1 MNLERFMNNRVP
13 PHKRYQPTEYE
24 HAANCATHALW
35 IIPSLLGSS
44 VLHFLSD
51 GQWERTSAWLY
62 GAGLSSL
69 FIISTLFHTVSWK
82 KSHLRSVEQC
92 FHMCDR
98 MVIYFFIAASYA
110 PWLNLRELG
119 PWACHMRW
127 LIWVMAS
134 FGTTYVF
141 FFHERYKLMELICYT
156 VMGVF
161 PALVILSMPEQAGL
175 FELLVGGACY
185 CLGMVFFKSDG
196 IVPFA
201 HAIWHLFVAM
211 GASVHYYA
219 IWKYLYAP
227 PANQQQQQ
235 RQQVRLLIRN
245 SPKLANHQ
253 RPPYLQRDRRRSNE
267 SQVLRSSGYPP
278 VKSSVRDHGAATMFY
293 GSSSGASMSLPS
305 KSRLKRQSRTFTQVL
320 YRTLSYRDRVPTEVG
335 TNTRDRDRRSNDD
348 IPERPPDD
356 PAELSTQ
363 SSAPG
368 VLKIFGDEI
377 CAGANYKSVL
387 ATPRS
392 SAQELVKEA
401 LERYSLNK
409 DAAHCYVLCDVIGRL
424 EVGGGVGEVSWR
436 TECLRALGDNEKPL
450 LLQELWKPREG
461 HARRFELR
469 RRAEVEELNAKDKD
483 TITADINAQAR
494 KVQRNRAKGT
504 LTLPRSGTSSLC
516 RSLSET
522 SLNQLGMGDEPKRYY
537 STLPGPLRSREVSA
551 GRRKEESS
559 HGGGGVRHSLYQSSH
574 LLLLQGYNRQDCL
587 VYLLNR
593 EQHTVGQETPS
604 ARPNI
609 CLFSPDIMPLHCRL
623 RKVPASRR
631 QGNSTKG
638 EEHGER
644 FSVAVEPVLNATVL
658 VNFSRCERSTNL
670 RHGDLLS
677 FGAHYIFLYKD
688 PTGAKPLPAQTLAR
702 LRSLGQLYEVGAG
715 SDEGEGQVCKMC
727 GSALKDRA
735 GQVSTVPA
743 VRRTFKPH
751 LVKPRSISTAVGL
764 AVATPLSV
772 GGTGPEG
779 GGARAVA
786 QKRRLQLDFEQ
797 GHEDQLLN
805 RIVSLIEPGGDDHK
819 LTTAYLLCLCI
830 QHSASSFPPGSFGKL
845 LLKIARR
852 IQTISWEKTKELAQK
867 QAQHQDPASLSLL
880 SISDLLPDLQTIFF
894 WMSNSIEI
902 LYFIQQRTPAYTHN
916 IENMQGSKESL
927 LSATISA
934 NEEAMSIL
942 EEVIM
947 YTFQQCVYYITKALY
962 VVLPGLLDCNPFPV
976 DGSEPCWKGG
986 VGFPEPVR
994 RVLQVFQSSQEL
1006 LQGYHVHPEIQAQMF
1021 AYLFFFSNVSLFNQ
1035 LMDKGPSRGW
1045 FQRSK
1050 VLQIQACLRM
1060 LMEWASRS
1068 KLGHLA
1074 DKFFTKLNS
1083 AVSVLATAPQQLT
1096 QMSWRA
1102 LSSEHPN
1109 LKAVQ
1114 LHRILSQYQQTAELG
1129 PVPLWQPSTEDEPYI
1144 YRTVDLLESF
1154 ENHPPIVLP
1163 SSGFR
1168 VDLDSDCVEDSI
1180 YRQLLYIRH
1189 YLWGLRTKTH
1199 THNSAPT
1206 GHTQSNGTNTNDW
1219 APDMQREPVHSSPR
1233 SGAQGDDRGVEAA
1246 EDHRVSHHTHSL
1258 RRNGTMHQP
1267 KAPNQE
1273 LSCLLTPPHTP
1284 LYPEGGAPAQATNK
1298 PHSLQPNGCPP
1309 RSDCKTANGLIP
1321 NGLED
1326 FPFPVSSCGA
1336 SPLPDDLC
1344 VVFVVELDK
1353 GPYGLGMG
1361 LIDGLHTPLNAPGIY
1376 IRTLIPDGP
1385 AASDGRLR
1393 IGDRILAVNGTSLI
1407 GADYQSAVDLIRLG
1421 GGRLRFLVAKSD
1433 PEVSEKISASSC

>member
-1 MNLERFMNNRVP
+1 
-13 PHKRYQPTEYE
+13 
-24 HAANCATHALW
+24 
-35 IIPSLLGSS
+35 
-44 VLHFLSD
+44 
-51 GQWERTSAWLY
+51 
-62 GAGLSSL
+62 
-69 FIISTLFHTVSWK
+69 
-82 KSHLRSVEQC
+82 
-92 FHMCDR
+92 
-98 MVIYFFIAASYA
+98 
-110 PWLNLRELG
+110 
-119 PWACHMRW
+119 
-127 LIWVMAS
+127 
-134 FGTTYVF
+134 
-141 FFHERYKLMELICYT
+141 
-156 VMGVF
+156 
-161 PALVILSMPEQAGL
+161 
-175 FELLVGGACY
+175 
-185 CLGMVFFKSDG
+185 
-196 IVPFA
+196 
-201 HAIWHLFVAM
+201 
-211 GASVHYYA
+211 
-219 IWKYLYAP
+219 
-227 PANQQQQQ
+227 
-235 RQQVRLLIRN
+235 
-245 SPKLANHQ
+245 
-253 RPPYLQRDRRRSNE
+253 
-267 SQVLRSSGYPP
+267 
-278 VKSSVRDHGAATMFY
+278 MFY

-320 YRTLSYRDRVPTEVG
+320 YRTLSYRDRVPAETG
-335 TNTRDRDRRSNDD
+335 TNTRGDRRSTTEP
-348 IPERPPDD
+348 PERPADD

-409 DAAHCYVLCDVIGRL
+409 DAAHSYVLCDVIGRL
-424 EVGGGVGEVSWR
+424 EGGGGIGGVGWR

-469 RRAEVEELNAKDKD
+469 RRAEVEELNAKEKD

-494 KVQRNRAKGT
+494 KLQRNRAKGT
-504 LTLPRSGTSSLC
+504 LTLPRSSNSSFC

-522 SLNQLGMGDEPKRYY
+522 SLNQLGVGDEPKRYY
-537 STLPGPLRSREVSA
+537 STLPGPLRGREREAVSS
-551 GRRKEESS
+551 GRRKEEGS
-559 HGGGGVRHSLYQSSH
+559 HGGGVKHSLYQSPH

-623 RKVPASRR
+623 RRVPAPRR
-631 QGNSTKG
+631 HANNNKG
-638 EEHGER
+638 EDMGDSQR
-644 FSVAVEPVLNATVL
+644 FCVAVEPVLHATVL
-658 VNFSRCERSTNL
+658 VNFSRCERSTTL

-702 LRSLGQLYEVGAG
+702 LRTLGQLYDAGTEDGDGGA
-715 SDEGEGQVCKMC
+715 QTCKMC
-727 GSALKDRA
+727 GSVLKDRA
-735 GQVSTVPA
+735 GQVSSAPA

-751 LVKPRSISTAVGL
+751 LVKPRSGGNAVG
-764 AVATPLSV
+764 APLSLV
-772 GGTGPEG
+772 AGEG
-779 GGARAVA
+779 GGGRGGG
-786 QKRRLQLDFEQ
+786 QKRRLQLEFDQ
-797 GHEDQLLN
+797 AHEDQLLN
-805 RIVSLIEPGGDDHK
+805 RIMSLIEPGGDDHK
-819 LTTAYLLCLCI
+819 LTPAYLLCLCI
-830 QHSASSFPPGSFGKL
+830 QHSASNFPPGSFGKL
-845 LLKIARR
+845 LLKIVRR
-852 IQTISWEKTKELAQK
+852 IQTIAWEKTKELAQK

-880 SISDLLPDLQTIFF
+880 SISDLVPDLQTIFF

-902 LYFIQQRTPAYTHN
+902 LYFIQQRAPAYTHS
-916 IENMQGSKESL
+916 IETLQGSKESL

-934 NEEAMSIL
+934 NEEAMTIL

-986 VGFPEPVR
+986 VGFPEPIR
-994 RVLQVFQSSQEL
+994 RVLQVFQSGQEL
-1006 LQGYHVHPEIQAQMF
+1006 LQGYQVHPEIQAQMF

-1060 LMEWASRS
+1060 VMEWASRS
-1068 KLGHLA
+1068 GLGHLA

-1083 AVSVLATAPQQLT
+1083 AVSILATSPQQLT
-1096 QMSWRA
+1096 QVSWRA
-1102 LSSEHPN
+1102 LSSEHPA
-1109 LKAVQ
+1109 LKPVQ
-1114 LHRILSQYQQTAELG
+1114 LHRILTQYQLTAELG
-1129 PVPLWQPSTEDEPYI
+1129 PVPVWQPSSEDEAYI

-1163 SSGFR
+1163 SAGFR
-1168 VDLDSDCVEDSI
+1168 VDLDSECVEDSI

-1189 YLWGLRTKTH
+1189 YLWGLRTKTQTHSNTPSVH
-1199 THNSAPT
+1199 TH
-1206 GHTQSNGTNTNDW
+1206 SNGTNTADW
-1219 APDMQREPVHSSPR
+1219 PDVQRELLPPAQSSPR
-1233 SGAQGDDRGVEAA
+1233 SGAPGDETTTETGEDRGR
-1246 EDHRVSHHTHSL
+1246 DRPSSQSHTHSL
-1258 RRNGTMHQP
+1258 RRNGTIHHP
-1267 KAPNQE
+1267 RTANPD

-1284 LYPEGGAPAQATNK
+1284 LYPGGGGSGGGGGPVIGHNTQT
-1298 PHSLQPNGCPP
+1298 NGCTS
-1309 RSDCKTANGLIP
+1309 RTVAECKKTNGLIT
-1321 NGLED
+1321 NGLE
-1326 FPFPVSSCGA
+1326 
-1336 SPLPDDLC
+1336 
-1344 VVFVVELDK
+1344 VELDK

>member
-1 MNLERFMNNRVP
+1 
-13 PHKRYQPTEYE
+13 
-24 HAANCATHALW
+24 
-35 IIPSLLGSS
+35 
-44 VLHFLSD
+44 
-51 GQWERTSAWLY
+51 
-62 GAGLSSL
+62 
-69 FIISTLFHTVSWK
+69 
-82 KSHLRSVEQC
+82 
-92 FHMCDR
+92 
-98 MVIYFFIAASYA
+98 
-110 PWLNLRELG
+110 
-119 PWACHMRW
+119 
-127 LIWVMAS
+127 
-134 FGTTYVF
+134 
-141 FFHERYKLMELICYT
+141 
-156 VMGVF
+156 
-161 PALVILSMPEQAGL
+161 
-175 FELLVGGACY
+175 
-185 CLGMVFFKSDG
+185 
-196 IVPFA
+196 
-201 HAIWHLFVAM
+201 
-211 GASVHYYA
+211 
-219 IWKYLYAP
+219 
-227 PANQQQQQ
+227 
-235 RQQVRLLIRN
+235 
-245 SPKLANHQ
+245 
-253 RPPYLQRDRRRSNE
+253 
-267 SQVLRSSGYPP
+267 
-278 VKSSVRDHGAATMFY
+278 MFY

-320 YRTLSYRDRVPTEVG
+320 YRTLSYRDRVPTDTG
-335 TNTRDRDRRSNDD
+335 TNTRGDRRSTTEP
-348 IPERPPDD
+348 PERPADD

-409 DAAHCYVLCDVIGRL
+409 DAAHSYVLCDVIGRF
-424 EVGGGVGEVSWR
+424 EGGGVIGGGGGGGWR

-469 RRAEVEELNAKDKD
+469 RRAEVEELNAKEKD

-494 KVQRNRAKGT
+494 KLQRNRAKGT
-504 LTLPRSGTSSLC
+504 LTLPRSSNSSFC

-522 SLNQLGMGDEPKRYY
+522 SLNQLGLGEEPKRYY
-537 STLPGPLRSREVSA
+537 STLPGPLRGREREGTSSS
-551 GRRKEESS
+551 RRKEEGSQGG
-559 HGGGGVRHSLYQSSH
+559 GGGGVKHSLYQSPH
-574 LLLLQGYNRQDCL
+574 LLLLQGFNRQDCL

-609 CLFSPDIMPLHCRL
+609 CLFSPDILPLHCRL
-623 RKVPASRR
+623 RRVPAPRR
-631 QGNSTKG
+631 HASNNNKG
-638 EEHGER
+638 EEQGESQR
-644 FSVAVEPVLNATVL
+644 FCVAVEPVLNATVL
-658 VNFSRCERSTNL
+658 VNFSRCERSTTL

-688 PTGAKPLPAQTLAR
+688 PTGSKPLPAQTLAR
-702 LRSLGQLYEVGAG
+702 LRTLGQLYDAGAE
-715 SDEGEGQVCKMC
+715 EGEGGAQTCKMC
-727 GSALKDRA
+727 GSVLKDRA
-735 GQVSTVPA
+735 AQVSSAPA
-743 VRRTFKPH
+743 VRRGFKPH
-751 LVKPRSISTAVGL
+751 LVKPRSVGTSTGG
-764 AVATPLSV
+764 PLTVS
-772 GGTGPEG
+772 GGDG
-779 GGARAVA
+779 GGRGAGGG
-786 QKRRLQLDFEQ
+786 QKRRLQLEFDQ
-797 GHEDQLLN
+797 AHEDQLLN

-819 LTTAYLLCLCI
+819 LTPAYLLCMCI
-830 QHSASSFPPGSFGKL
+830 QHSASTFPPGSFGKL
-845 LLKIARR
+845 LLKIVRR
-852 IQTISWEKTKELAQK
+852 IQSIAWEKTKELAQK

-880 SISDLLPDLQTIFF
+880 SISDLVPDLQTIFF

-902 LYFIQQRTPAYTHN
+902 LYFIQQRAPAYTHS
-916 IENMQGSKESL
+916 IETLQGSKESL

-934 NEEAMSIL
+934 NEEAMTIL

-976 DGSEPCWKGG
+976 DSSEPCWKGG

-994 RVLQVFQSSQEL
+994 RVLQVFQSAQEL
-1006 LQGYHVHPEIQAQMF
+1006 LQGYQVHPEIQAQMF

-1060 LMEWASRS
+1060 VMEWASRS
-1068 KLGHLA
+1068 GLGHLA
-1074 DKFFTKLNS
+1074 EKFFTKLNS
-1083 AVSVLATAPQQLT
+1083 TVSILATPPQQLT
-1096 QMSWRA
+1096 QLGWRA
-1102 LSSEHPN
+1102 LSSEHPT
-1109 LKAVQ
+1109 LKPVQ
-1114 LHRILSQYQQTAELG
+1114 LHRILTQYQLTAEIG
-1129 PVPLWQPSTEDEPYI
+1129 PVPIWQPSSEDEPYI

-1168 VDLDSDCVEDSI
+1168 VDLDSECVEDSI

-1189 YLWGLRTKTH
+1189 YLWGLRTKTQTH
-1199 THNSAPT
+1199 TNTPSVQTH
-1206 GHTQSNGTNTNDW
+1206 SNGTNTADW
-1219 APDMQREPVHSSPR
+1219 PEVQRELLPPSHSSPR
-1233 SGAQGDDRGVEAA
+1233 SGGPGDDGPGEPGEERGRDRPSGGGSGGGGGPVP
-1246 EDHRVSHHTHSL
+1246 L
-1258 RRNGTMHQP
+1258 IGTNVQ
-1267 KAPNQE
+1267 
-1273 LSCLLTPPHTP
+1273 T
-1284 LYPEGGAPAQATNK
+1284 
-1298 PHSLQPNGCPP
+1298 NGCTG
-1309 RSDCKTANGLIP
+1309 RTVAECKKTNGLIT
-1321 NGLED
+1321 NGLE
-1326 FPFPVSSCGA
+1326 
-1336 SPLPDDLC
+1336 
-1344 VVFVVELDK
+1344 VELDK

>member
-1 MNLERFMNNRVP
+1 
-13 PHKRYQPTEYE
+13 
-24 HAANCATHALW
+24 
-35 IIPSLLGSS
+35 
-44 VLHFLSD
+44 
-51 GQWERTSAWLY
+51 
-62 GAGLSSL
+62 
-69 FIISTLFHTVSWK
+69 
-82 KSHLRSVEQC
+82 
-92 FHMCDR
+92 
-98 MVIYFFIAASYA
+98 
-110 PWLNLRELG
+110 
-119 PWACHMRW
+119 
-127 LIWVMAS
+127 
-134 FGTTYVF
+134 
-141 FFHERYKLMELICYT
+141 
-156 VMGVF
+156 
-161 PALVILSMPEQAGL
+161 
-175 FELLVGGACY
+175 
-185 CLGMVFFKSDG
+185 
-196 IVPFA
+196 
-201 HAIWHLFVAM
+201 
-211 GASVHYYA
+211 
-219 IWKYLYAP
+219 
-227 PANQQQQQ
+227 
-235 RQQVRLLIRN
+235 
-245 SPKLANHQ
+245 
-253 RPPYLQRDRRRSNE
+253 
-267 SQVLRSSGYPP
+267 
-278 VKSSVRDHGAATMFY
+278 MFY

-320 YRTLSYRDRVPTEVG
+320 YRTLSYRDR
-335 TNTRDRDRRSNDD
+335 
-348 IPERPPDD
+348 RPADD

-409 DAAHCYVLCDVIGRL
+409 DAAHSYVLCDVIGRL
-424 EVGGGVGEVSWR
+424 DEGGVIGGGGWR

-469 RRAEVEELNAKDKD
+469 RRAEVEELNAKEKD

-494 KVQRNRAKGT
+494 KLQRNRAKGT
-504 LTLPRSGTSSLC
+504 LTLPRSSNSSFC

-522 SLNQLGMGDEPKRYY
+522 SLNQVGPPAEEPKRYY
-537 STLPGPLRSREVSA
+537 STLPGPVRGRERETASN
-551 GRRKEESS
+551 GRKKEEGSQ
-559 HGGGGVRHSLYQSSH
+559 GGGGVRHSLYQSPH
-574 LLLLQGYNRQDCL
+574 LLLLQGYNQQDCL

-609 CLFSPDIMPLHCRL
+609 CLFSPDILPLHCRL
-623 RKVPASRR
+623 RRVPAPRR
-631 QGNSTKG
+631 HANNSSKA
-638 EEHGER
+638 EELAESQR
-644 FSVAVEPVLNATVL
+644 FCVAVEPVLHATVQ
-658 VNFSRCERSTNL
+658 VNFSRCERSTTL

-702 LRSLGQLYEVGAG
+702 LRTLGQLYDAGVEEAEAGA
-715 SDEGEGQVCKMC
+715 QTCKMC
-727 GSALKDRA
+727 GSVLKDRGA
-735 GQVSTVPA
+735 QVS
-743 VRRTFKPH
+743 RRG
-751 LVKPRSISTAVGL
+751 I
-764 AVATPLSV
+764 
-772 GGTGPEG
+772 G
-779 GGARAVA
+779 GGGG
-786 QKRRLQLDFEQ
+786 QKRRLQLEFDQ
-797 GHEDQLLN
+797 AHEDQLLS
-805 RIVSLIEPGGDDHK
+805 RIMSLIEPGGDDHK
-819 LTTAYLLCLCI
+819 LTPAYLLCLCI

-845 LLKIARR
+845 LLKIVRR
-852 IQTISWEKTKELAQK
+852 IQSIAWEKTKELAQK

-880 SISDLLPDLQTIFF
+880 NISDLVPDLQTIFF

-902 LYFIQQRTPAYTHN
+902 LYFIQQRAPAYTHS
-916 IENMQGSKESL
+916 IETLQESL
-927 LSATISA
+927 LIPTS
-934 NEEAMSIL
+934 NEEAMTIL

-976 DGSEPCWKGG
+976 DNSEPCWKGG

-994 RVLQVFQSSQEL
+994 RVLQVFQNSQEL
-1006 LQGYHVHPEIQAQMF
+1006 LQGYQVHPEIQAQMF

-1060 LMEWASRS
+1060 VMEWASRS
-1068 KLGHLA
+1068 GLGHLA

-1083 AVSVLATAPQQLT
+1083 TVSILATPPQQLT
-1096 QMSWRA
+1096 QLSWRA
-1102 LSSEHPN
+1102 LSSEHPT
-1109 LKAVQ
+1109 LKPVQ
-1114 LHRILSQYQQTAELG
+1114 LHRILTQYQLTAEIG
-1129 PVPLWQPSTEDEPYI
+1129 PVPIWQPSSEDEAYI

-1163 SSGFR
+1163 SAGFR
-1168 VDLDSDCVEDSI
+1168 VDLDSECVEDSI
-1180 YRQLLYIRH
+1180 YRQLLYVRH

-1199 THNSAPT
+1199 TNAGVST
-1206 GHTQSNGTNTNDW
+1206 S
-1219 APDMQREPVHSSPR
+1219 RELLPPAHSSPR
-1233 SGAQGDDRGVEAA
+1233 SGGPRDEVTAETGEERGRDRPTGQ
-1246 EDHRVSHHTHSL
+1246 SHTHSL
-1258 RRNGTMHQP
+1258 RRNGTMHP
-1267 KAPNQE
+1267 RTANPDP
-1273 LSCLLTPPHTP
+1273 SCLLTPPNTP
-1284 LYPEGGAPAQATNK
+1284 LYPEGGGGVLGPITGPNAQT
-1298 PHSLQPNGCPP
+1298 NGCTSRTAPE
-1309 RSDCKTANGLIP
+1309 CKKTNGLIT
-1321 NGLED
+1321 NGLEGCISGCE
-1326 FPFPVSSCGA
+1326 FPFPVSSPGVP
-1336 SPLPDDLC
+1336 PLPDDLC

-1421 GGRLRFLVAKSD
+1421 GGRLRFLIAKSD

>member
-1 MNLERFMNNRVP
+1 
-13 PHKRYQPTEYE
+13 
-24 HAANCATHALW
+24 
-35 IIPSLLGSS
+35 
-44 VLHFLSD
+44 
-51 GQWERTSAWLY
+51 
-62 GAGLSSL
+62 
-69 FIISTLFHTVSWK
+69 
-82 KSHLRSVEQC
+82 
-92 FHMCDR
+92 
-98 MVIYFFIAASYA
+98 
-110 PWLNLRELG
+110 
-119 PWACHMRW
+119 
-127 LIWVMAS
+127 
-134 FGTTYVF
+134 
-141 FFHERYKLMELICYT
+141 
-156 VMGVF
+156 
-161 PALVILSMPEQAGL
+161 
-175 FELLVGGACY
+175 
-185 CLGMVFFKSDG
+185 
-196 IVPFA
+196 
-201 HAIWHLFVAM
+201 
-211 GASVHYYA
+211 
-219 IWKYLYAP
+219 
-227 PANQQQQQ
+227 
-235 RQQVRLLIRN
+235 
-245 SPKLANHQ
+245 
-253 RPPYLQRDRRRSNE
+253 
-267 SQVLRSSGYPP
+267 
-278 VKSSVRDHGAATMFY
+278 MFY

-320 YRTLSYRDRVPTEVG
+320 YRTLSYRDRVPAETG
-335 TNTRDRDRRSNDD
+335 TNTRGERRTATEP
-348 IPERPPDD
+348 PERPADD

-409 DAAHCYVLCDVIGRL
+409 EAASSYVLCDVIGRL
-424 EVGGGVGEVSWR
+424 EGGGGNGGGGIGGGGGGGWR

-469 RRAEVEELNAKDKD
+469 RRAEVEELNAKEKD
-483 TITADINAQAR
+483 TITAGPRTPQFLAALMGRSGLGRHRSSPLRSGRVVQSSSKDINAQAR
-494 KVQRNRAKGT
+494 KLQRNRAKGT
-504 LTLPRSGTSSLC
+504 LTLPRSSNSSFC

-522 SLNQLGMGDEPKRYY
+522 SLNQLGVGDEPKRYY
-537 STLPGPLRSREVSA
+537 STLPGPLRGRERDGASS
-551 GRRKEESS
+551 GRRKEEGGQ
-559 HGGGGVRHSLYQSSH
+559 GGGGVRHSLYQSPH

-609 CLFSPDIMPLHCRL
+609 CLFSPDILPLHCRL
-623 RKVPASRR
+623 RRVPAPRR
-631 QGNSTKG
+631 HASSSNNNKG
-638 EEHGER
+638 EDPAESQR
-644 FSVAVEPVLNATVL
+644 FCVAVEPVLNATVL
-658 VNFSRCERSTNL
+658 VNFSRCERSTTL

-702 LRSLGQLYEVGAG
+702 LRTLGQLYDAGAE
-715 SDEGEGQVCKMC
+715 EGEGGAQTCKMC
-727 GSALKDRA
+727 GSVLKDRA
-735 GQVSTVPA
+735 AQVLSVPA
-743 VRRTFKPH
+743 VRRSFKPH
-751 LVKPRSISTAVGL
+751 LVKPRSVG
-764 AVATPLSV
+764 TTT
-772 GGTGPEG
+772 GGTLTVSGGEG
-779 GGARAVA
+779 GGRGGGGS
-786 QKRRLQLDFEQ
+786 QKRRLQLEFDQ
-797 GHEDQLLN
+797 AHEDQLLN
-805 RIVSLIEPGGDDHK
+805 RIMSLIEPGGDDHK
-819 LTTAYLLCLCI
+819 LTPAYLLCLCI
-830 QHSASSFPPGSFGKL
+830 QHSASTFPPGSFGKL
-845 LLKIARR
+845 LLKIVRR
-852 IQTISWEKTKELAQK
+852 IQTIAWEKTKELAQK

-880 SISDLLPDLQTIFF
+880 SISDLVPDLQTIFF

-902 LYFIQQRTPAYTHN
+902 LYFIQQRAPAYTHS
-916 IENMQGSKESL
+916 IEALQGSKESL

-976 DGSEPCWKGG
+976 DSSEPCWKGG

-994 RVLQVFQSSQEL
+994 RVLQVFQCAQEL
-1006 LQGYHVHPEIQAQMF
+1006 LQGYQVHPEIQAQMF

-1060 LMEWASRS
+1060 VMEWASRS
-1068 KLGHLA
+1068 GLGHLA
-1074 DKFFTKLNS
+1074 EKFFTKLNS
-1083 AVSVLATAPQQLT
+1083 SVSIMATPPQQLT
-1096 QMSWRA
+1096 QMGWRA
-1102 LSSEHPN
+1102 LSSEHPS
-1109 LKAVQ
+1109 LKPVQ
-1114 LHRILSQYQQTAELG
+1114 LHRILTQYQITAEIG
-1129 PVPLWQPSTEDEPYI
+1129 SVPSWQPSSEDEAYI

-1163 SSGFR
+1163 SAGFR
-1168 VDLDSDCVEDSI
+1168 VDLDSECVEDSI

-1189 YLWGLRTKTH
+1189 YLWGLRTKTQTHGNTPAVH
-1199 THNSAPT
+1199 TH
-1206 GHTQSNGTNTNDW
+1206 SNGTNTADW
-1219 APDMQREPVHSSPR
+1219 PDVQRELLPPAHSSPR
-1233 SGAQGDDRGVEAA
+1233 SGGPGDEGTAETGEDRGRDRAPGQ
-1246 EDHRVSHHTHSL
+1246 SHTHSL
-1258 RRNGTMHQP
+1258 RRNGTVHHP
-1267 KAPNQE
+1267 RPANPDP
-1273 LSCLLTPPHTP
+1273 SCLLTPPNTP
-1284 LYPEGGAPAQATNK
+1284 LYPEGGGGPGSIIGT
-1298 PHSLQPNGCPP
+1298 SLQTNGCSS
-1309 RSDCKTANGLIP
+1309 RTVAESKKTNGLIT
-1321 NGLED
+1321 NGLEGCISGSE
-1326 FPFPVSSCGA
+1326 FPFPVSSPGA
-1336 SPLPDDLC
+1336 PSFPDDLC

>member
-1 MNLERFMNNRVP
+1 
-13 PHKRYQPTEYE
+13 
-24 HAANCATHALW
+24 
-35 IIPSLLGSS
+35 
-44 VLHFLSD
+44 
-51 GQWERTSAWLY
+51 
-62 GAGLSSL
+62 
-69 FIISTLFHTVSWK
+69 
-82 KSHLRSVEQC
+82 
-92 FHMCDR
+92 
-98 MVIYFFIAASYA
+98 
-110 PWLNLRELG
+110 
-119 PWACHMRW
+119 
-127 LIWVMAS
+127 
-134 FGTTYVF
+134 
-141 FFHERYKLMELICYT
+141 
-156 VMGVF
+156 
-161 PALVILSMPEQAGL
+161 
-175 FELLVGGACY
+175 
-185 CLGMVFFKSDG
+185 
-196 IVPFA
+196 
-201 HAIWHLFVAM
+201 
-211 GASVHYYA
+211 
-219 IWKYLYAP
+219 
-227 PANQQQQQ
+227 
-235 RQQVRLLIRN
+235 
-245 SPKLANHQ
+245 
-253 RPPYLQRDRRRSNE
+253 
-267 SQVLRSSGYPP
+267 
-278 VKSSVRDHGAATMFY
+278 MFY

-320 YRTLSYRDRVPTEVG
+320 YRTLSYRDRVPAETG
-335 TNTRDRDRRSNDD
+335 TNTRGDRRSTTEP
-348 IPERPPDD
+348 PERPADD

-401 LERYSLNK
+401 LDRYSLNK
-409 DAAHCYVLCDVIGRL
+409 DAAHSYVLCDVIGHL
-424 EVGGGVGEVSWR
+424 EGGGGIGGGGWR

-469 RRAEVEELNAKDKD
+469 RRAEVEELNAKEKD

-494 KVQRNRAKGT
+494 KLQRNRAKGT
-504 LTLPRSGTSSLC
+504 LTLPRSSNSSFC

-522 SLNQLGMGDEPKRYY
+522 SLNQLGVGDEPKRYY
-537 STLPGPLRSREVSA
+537 STLPGPLRGREREVASS
-551 GRRKEESS
+551 GRRKEEGSQ
-559 HGGGGVRHSLYQSSH
+559 GGVRHSLYQSPH

-609 CLFSPDIMPLHCRL
+609 CLFSPDILPLHCRL
-623 RKVPASRR
+623 RRVPAPRR
-631 QGNSTKG
+631 HANNNNKG
-638 EEHGER
+638 EELAESQR
-644 FSVAVEPVLNATVL
+644 FCVAVEPVLHATVL
-658 VNFSRCERSTNL
+658 VNFSRCERSTTL

-702 LRSLGQLYEVGAG
+702 LRTLGQLYDAG
-715 SDEGEGQVCKMC
+715 VEEGEGGAQTCKMC
-727 GSALKDRA
+727 GSVLKDRA
-735 GQVSTVPA
+735 AQVS
-743 VRRTFKPH
+743 R
-751 LVKPRSISTAVGL
+751 
-764 AVATPLSV
+764 
-772 GGTGPEG
+772 GGRG
-779 GGARAVA
+779 GGGGG
-786 QKRRLQLDFEQ
+786 QKRRLQLEFDQ
-797 GHEDQLLN
+797 AHEDQLLN

-819 LTTAYLLCLCI
+819 LTPAYLLCLCI
-830 QHSASSFPPGSFGKL
+830 QHSASTFPPGSFGKL
-845 LLKIARR
+845 LLKIVRR
-852 IQTISWEKTKELAQK
+852 IQTIAWEKTKELAQK

-880 SISDLLPDLQTIFF
+880 SISDLIPDLQTIFF

-902 LYFIQQRTPAYTHN
+902 LYFIQQRAPAYTHS
-916 IENMQGSKESL
+916 IETLQGSKESL

-934 NEEAMSIL
+934 NEEAMTIL

-976 DGSEPCWKGG
+976 DSSEPCWKGG
-986 VGFPEPVR
+986 VGFPEPIR
-994 RVLQVFQSSQEL
+994 RVLQVFQNAQEL
-1006 LQGYHVHPEIQAQMF
+1006 LQGYQVHLEIQAQMF

-1060 LMEWASRS
+1060 VMEWASRS
-1068 KLGHLA
+1068 GLGHLA

-1083 AVSVLATAPQQLT
+1083 TVSILATAPQQLT
-1096 QMSWRA
+1096 QLSWRA
-1102 LSSEHPN
+1102 LSSEHPT
-1109 LKAVQ
+1109 LKPVQ
-1114 LHRILSQYQQTAELG
+1114 LHRILTQYQLTAEIG
-1129 PVPLWQPSTEDEPYI
+1129 PVPTWQPSSEDEAYI

-1163 SSGFR
+1163 SAGFR
-1168 VDLDSDCVEDSI
+1168 VDLDSECVEDSI

-1189 YLWGLRTKTH
+1189 YLWGLRTKTQTHTSTPSVH
-1199 THNSAPT
+1199 TH
-1206 GHTQSNGTNTNDW
+1206 SNGTNTADW
-1219 APDMQREPVHSSPR
+1219 PDVQRELLPPAHSSPR
-1233 SGAQGDDRGVEAA
+1233 SGGPGDEVVAETVEERGRDRPSGQT
-1246 EDHRVSHHTHSL
+1246 HTHSL
-1258 RRNGTMHQP
+1258 RRNGTIHHP
-1267 KAPNQE
+1267 RTANPDP
-1273 LSCLLTPPHTP
+1273 SCLLTPPNTP
-1284 LYPEGGAPAQATNK
+1284 LYPEGGGGGGGPPGPIIGPNTQT
-1298 PHSLQPNGCPP
+1298 NGCTS
-1309 RSDCKTANGLIP
+1309 RTVADSKKTNGLIT
-1321 NGLED
+1321 NGLEGCISGCE
-1326 FPFPVSSCGA
+1326 FPFPVSSPGA
-1336 SPLPDDLC
+1336 PPLPDDLC

-1376 IRTLIPDGP
+1376 IRTLIPEGP

>member
-1 MNLERFMNNRVP
+1 
-13 PHKRYQPTEYE
+13 
-24 HAANCATHALW
+24 
-35 IIPSLLGSS
+35 
-44 VLHFLSD
+44 
-51 GQWERTSAWLY
+51 
-62 GAGLSSL
+62 
-69 FIISTLFHTVSWK
+69 
-82 KSHLRSVEQC
+82 
-92 FHMCDR
+92 
-98 MVIYFFIAASYA
+98 
-110 PWLNLRELG
+110 
-119 PWACHMRW
+119 
-127 LIWVMAS
+127 
-134 FGTTYVF
+134 
-141 FFHERYKLMELICYT
+141 
-156 VMGVF
+156 
-161 PALVILSMPEQAGL
+161 
-175 FELLVGGACY
+175 
-185 CLGMVFFKSDG
+185 
-196 IVPFA
+196 
-201 HAIWHLFVAM
+201 
-211 GASVHYYA
+211 
-219 IWKYLYAP
+219 
-227 PANQQQQQ
+227 
-235 RQQVRLLIRN
+235 
-245 SPKLANHQ
+245 
-253 RPPYLQRDRRRSNE
+253 
-267 SQVLRSSGYPP
+267 
-278 VKSSVRDHGAATMFY
+278 MFY

-320 YRTLSYRDRVPTEVG
+320 YRTLSYRDRVPTE
-335 TNTRDRDRRSNDD
+335 DP
-348 IPERPPDD
+348 PERPADD

-392 SAQELVKEA
+392 SAHELVKEA
-401 LERYSLNK
+401 LDRYSLNK
-409 DAAHCYVLCDVIGRL
+409 DAAHSYVLCDVIGRL
-424 EVGGGVGEVSWR
+424 EVGGGVGGVCWR

-469 RRAEVEELNAKDKD
+469 RRAEVEELNAKEKD

-494 KVQRNRAKGT
+494 KLQRNRAKGT
-504 LTLPRSGTSSLC
+504 LTLPRSSNSSFC

-522 SLNQLGMGDEPKRYY
+522 SLNQLGLGDEPKRFY
-537 STLPGPLRSREVSA
+537 STLPGPLRAREREAVS
-551 GRRKEESS
+551 GRRKEESN
-559 HGGGGVRHSLYQSSH
+559 HGGGVRHSLYQSPH
-574 LLLLQGYNRQDCL
+574 LLLLQGFNRQDCL

-623 RKVPASRR
+623 RRVLTPRR
-631 QGNSTKG
+631 HGNSSAKAG
-638 EEHGER
+638 EEGDER

-658 VNFSRCERSTNL
+658 VNFSRCERSTTL

-677 FGAHYIFLYKD
+677 FGGHYIFLYKD

-702 LRSLGQLYEVGAG
+702 LRTLGQLYEAG
-715 SDEGEGQVCKMC
+715 GEEGGEGVCKMC
-727 GSALKDRA
+727 GSVLKDRA
-735 GQVSTVPA
+735 A
-743 VRRTFKPH
+743 R
-751 LVKPRSISTAVGL
+751 
-764 AVATPLSV
+764 
-772 GGTGPEG
+772 
-779 GGARAVA
+779 GAG
-786 QKRRLQLDFEQ
+786 QKRRLQLEFEQ
-797 GHEDQLLN
+797 AHEDQLLN

-845 LLKIARR
+845 LLKIVRR
-852 IQTISWEKTKELAQK
+852 IQSIAWEKTKELAQK

-880 SISDLLPDLQTIFF
+880 SISDLVPDLQTIFF

-902 LYFIQQRTPAYTHN
+902 LYFIQQRTPGYTHT
-916 IENMQGSKESL
+916 IESMQGSKESL

-934 NEEAMSIL
+934 NEEAMTIL

-1006 LQGYHVHPEIQAQMF
+1006 LQGYQVHPEVQAQMF

-1068 KLGHLA
+1068 KLGHMA

-1083 AVSVLATAPQQLT
+1083 AVSILATAPQQLT

-1102 LSSEHPN
+1102 LSSEHPS
-1109 LKAVQ
+1109 LKPVQ
-1114 LHRILSQYQQTAELG
+1114 LQRILSQYQLTAELG
-1129 PVPLWQPSTEDEPYI
+1129 PVPLWQPSTEDEAYI
-1144 YRTVDLLESF
+1144 YRTVDLA
-1154 ENHPPIVLP
+1154 
-1163 SSGFR
+1163 GFR

-1199 THNSAPT
+1199 PAH
-1206 GHTQSNGTNTNDW
+1206 GGVHTQSNGTSTSDW
-1219 APDMQREPVHSSPR
+1219 PPDIQVRHQRGGTVRVCDCVPEQLQYVWSSLNPINER
-1233 SGAQGDDRGVEAA
+1233 EAA
-1246 EDHRVSHHTHSL
+1246 PVVTPEYCSVPVCCGVSS
-1258 RRNGTMHQP
+1258 
-1267 KAPNQE
+1267 A
-1273 LSCLLTPPHTP
+1273 
-1284 LYPEGGAPAQATNK
+1284 
-1298 PHSLQPNGCPP
+1298 
-1309 RSDCKTANGLIP
+1309 
-1321 NGLED
+1321 D

-1433 PEVSEKISASSC
+1433 PEVSDKISASSC